1 MISKQINSNDWW
13 FDEKAKSL
21 AYFAKTSPIK
31 VNGALL
37 TELKEISKENKNAN
51 IRLCLHSNSN
61 ETLHDMIILQYQDKN
76 CRKPHM
82 HPTNDETL
90 HAIEG
95 DLVAFILNDSGE
107 LKEKVILG
115 QDNNLILRIPR
126 NNYHVYFAL
135 KDYVI
140 YRETTQGPF
149 EKKKHIPPKFNYSK
163 MLKNYVDFMD
173 LTCNNKSCKTPCSLN
188 IFSKK

>member
-1 MISKQINSNDWW
+1 MDLKQINANDWW

-21 AYFAKTSPIK
+21 AYFAKTSPVKINK
-31 VNGALL
+31 SLL
-37 TELKEISKENKNAN
+37 NELKEISRQNGDAN
-51 IRLCLHSNSN
+51 IRLCLHRDSN

-90 HAIEG
+90 QIIEG
-95 DLVAFILNDSGE
+95 DLVAFILGESGE

-115 QDNNLILRIPR
+115 QENNLILRIPR
-126 NNYHVYFAL
+126 QNYHVYFPL

-149 EKKKHIPPKFNYSK
+149 EKKEHIPPKFNYSK
-163 MLKNYVDFMD
+163 VLKEYIDFMN
-173 LTCNNKSCKTPCSLN
+173 LECNNHSCRTPCSLN
-188 IFSKK
+188 SIKK